1 MSSERAGVGFDGTF
15 GTEPV
20 ALPGVSSKTAQT
32 VAAAAILPMVAMT
45 LVLGFTNDHLQR
57 PVAAAVYWSYLLA
70 ASMGIGVYWW
80 RRRPASRFGPLLIA
94 FGILMWIVTWQ
105 LSSTPLA
112 FDIGVLAEAPFFVL
126 TFYLF
131 LAFPMGRVEPPAARW
146 LLAVLV
152 FGVLA
157 FFLPWA
163 LFTPVIAGGGPLTT
177 CVPACPENVLQIG
190 TAPDVV
196 RIAGT
201 AETYVALAV
210 TLATLIVY
218 AGRVRAASR
227 PQRRALLAVAV
238 TSMLFMPAYF
248 VTNFAREF
256 LDVDPET
263 LRSLA
268 WVIVATRV
276 LLPLGFLIALL
287 QADRFAGSAL
297 RSMLDRLATRPTP
310 QRWRDTV
317 ADALDDPP
325 LQLAY
330 RDPRTGSYREPD
342 GSELAPPQA
351 GAGRA
356 WVPID
361 RENQPVAAM
370 VIDEA
375 LAEDPELVRAA
386 ATATLL
392 AVENGALEGEV
403 RRQIQRDIHDSAQ
416 QRLLALRIRLTLAG
430 EPLGSSQDRAMLERI
445 DAEVEQAIEE
455 LREIARDGTPAV
467 LAEDGVA
474 AALAQ
479 VATRAPL
486 PDRDPRRRLR
496 PAERGDRDRNLF
508 LLPGERAER
517 GQARRARCLRRD
529 PARRARRPRHVHR
542 LRRRRGLRPGRR
554 STRGG
559 PHQHRAPRRRSRR
572 HARNRCAPGRG
583 HPHHRHT
590 ADLDHPHGVMPERRG
605 LVSLI
610 DRAARRG

>member
-1 MSSERAGVGFDGTF
+1 MSVSTDVSPDRAGFDGTF
-15 GTEPV
+15 GTETV
-20 ALPGVSSKTAQT
+20 VLPGVSSKTAQT

-45 LVLGFTNDHLQR
+45 MALGFTNDHLQR

-70 ASMGIGVYWW
+70 ASMAIGIYWW
-80 RRRPASRFGPLLIA
+80 RRRPASRFGPLLVA
-94 FGILMWIVTWQ
+94 FGILVWIVTWQ
-105 LSSTPLA
+105 LASAPLA

-146 LLAVLV
+146 LMAVLV

-177 CVPACPENVLQIG
+177 CVPACPENVLQIA
-190 TAPDVV
+190 TAPGVV

-201 AETYVALAV
+201 AETYAALAV
-210 TLATLIVY
+210 TLATLLVY
-218 AGRVRAASR
+218 AGRVRGASR

-248 VTNFAREF
+248 VTNFARQF

-263 LRSLA
+263 LSSLA

-287 QADRFAGSAL
+287 QADRFAGAAL

-325 LQLAY
+325 LRLAY
-330 RDPRTGSYREPD
+330 RDPSTGGYREPD
-342 GSELAPPQA
+342 GSELSPPPT
-351 GAGRA
+351 GTGRA

-361 RENQPVAAM
+361 REDQPVAAM

-430 EPLGSSQDRAMLERI
+430 ERLGSSQDRAMLERI
-445 DAEVEQAIEE
+445 DEEVKQAIEE
-455 LREIARDGTPAV
+455 LRDVARGGTPAV
-467 LAEDGVA
+467 LTQDGVA
-474 AALAQ
+474 AALAHA
-479 VATRAPL
+479 ATHAPL
-486 PDRDPRRRLR
+486 PVAIHAEGFGRQSEALETAIYFCCLESLQNAAKHAGPEASVAIRLTQRDGHVTFIVSDDGVGFD
-496 PAERGDRDRNLF
+496 PAG
-508 LLPGERAER
+508 
-517 GQARRARCLRRD
+517 LRRG
-529 PARRARRPRHVHR
+529 AGLANIAHR
-542 LRRRRGLRPGRR
+542 VDAAGGTLELDARPGHG
-554 STRGG
+554 TRI
-559 PHQHRAPRRRSRR
+559 
-572 HARNRCAPGRG
+572 
-583 HPHHRHT
+583 T
-590 ADLDHPHGVMPERRG
+590 GVLPT
-605 LVSLI
+605 
-610 DRAARRG
+610 